1 MSEKTF
7 EEEMEQLEAIVERL
21 EEGEVSLEEAI
32 SLFKQ
37 GMELSK
43 NCHDKLKAIEKQ
55 LDEIINEDGESTPFQ
70 LQEEE

>member
-1 MSEKTF
+1 MSARTF

-21 EEGEVSLEEAI
+21 EEGAVSLEEAI

-55 LDEIINEDGESTPFQ
+55 LDEIINEDGEIMPFQ

>member
-55 LDEIINEDGESTPFQ
+55 LDEIINEDGEITPFQ

>member
-1 MSEKTF
+1 MSAKTF

-55 LDEIINEDGESTPFQ
+55 LDEIINEDGEITPFQ

>member
-1 MSEKTF
+1 MSAKTF

-43 NCHDKLKAIEKQ
+43 NCHDKLKDFEKQ
-55 LDEIINEDGESTPFQ
+55 LDEIINEDGEIMPFQ

>member
-1 MSEKTF
+1 MSAKTF

-43 NCHDKLKAIEKQ
+43 SCHDKLKTFEKQ
-55 LDEIINEDGESTPFQ
+55 LDEIINEDGEIMPFQ